1 MKVID
6 NLKSGTFEQETSK
19 SVEKESTA
27 TMDNL
32 LGHNGVEKVVEN
44 SKKQTVPG
52 KDAPKVLPWVHIA
65 ISNAKALFQ
74 DFFHGMKESFLQLYL
89 NEFCY
94 KFNRMY
100 FGDKIF
106 DRLMIAAV
114 TYKPDFEHKI
124 YNKKNSSAK
133 CG

>member
-1 MKVID
+1 MK
-6 NLKSGTFEQETSK
+6 K
-19 SVEKESTA
+19 
-27 TMDNL
+27 
-32 LGHNGVEKVVEN
+32 
-44 SKKQTVPG
+44 
-52 KDAPKVLPWVHIA
+52 
-65 ISNAKALFQ
+65 
-74 DFFHGMKESFLQLYL
+74 SFLQLYL
-89 NEFCY
+89 NEFYY